1 MLKKLATVH
10 GKGEFSQIK
19 GSICHIPK
27 ETANIC
33 NILPKPAVSDRLVVV
48 KLKRDFKYRGHAYF
62 EPVCPQIIY
71 HTLAYLKP
79 HNKLYE
85 DTSIGNGLLSEDMLR
100 FFDIV
105 EIQGQNKNVTEKN
118 ISDREKK
125 KKK

>member
-10 GKGEFSQIK
+10 GKVEFSQIK

-33 NILPKPAVSDRLVVV
+33 NILPKPAVSNRLVV
-48 KLKRDFKYRGHAYF
+48 KLRRDLKYRGHVYF

-85 DTSIGNGLLSEDMLR
+85 NTSIGKGLSSEDMLG

-105 EIQGQNKNVTEKN
+105 EIQGQNRNVTEKN

-125 KKK
+125 KK